1 MVGNN
6 ANADVLTLRYCLSHA
21 VECLNILSEHLTW
34 DRGPRRLH
42 LRRIKDRNGDVLSKS
57 DHINI
62 ESWEGNVNVRN
73 VTLVTT
79 WNLERQQV
87 TSEFPESGIEDT
99 LLDLKSNAYDMA
111 FPFGQISENIKEPDD
126 NDGDSEAPDEPDTL
140 SVQEATSLILLL
152 KPGEGETL

>member
-1 MVGNN
+1 M
-6 ANADVLTLRYCLSHA
+6 
-21 VECLNILSEHLTW
+21 
-34 DRGPRRLH
+34 
-42 LRRIKDRNGDVLSKS
+42 LSKS

-62 ESWEGNVNVRN
+62 ESWEGNVNVWN

-87 TSEFPESGIEDT
+87 TSEFPASGIEDT